1 VTGIPVGALVES
13 LQLESKGDGRYL
25 GQNVDMGHG
34 VVFGGQ
40 LMAQAL
46 VAGQLGHSGGD
57 AAGGAAKAAET
68 LHVVFARAARP
79 DVPLDIVV
87 EPMHA
92 GRTLASSTVTISQGD
107 RLCVRAVVLLTV
119 DEPDVMRHA
128 DPAPAGVAP
137 PADALAGGP
146 AEWQVVVVDDVDV
159 SDPALVGPPDLD
171 VWTRFPGAPDD
182 PITAQAL
189 LAFATDG
196 FLIGTAMRPHAGV
209 GQSQAH
215 VTLTTGVLSHTL
227 SFHEP
232 TAADGWLLLRNH
244 SAYAGRGRT
253 HGSAQVFAADGA
265 LVASYVQDAMVRAK
279 GDGAP
284 TGAL

>member
-1 VTGIPVGALVES
+1 VTGIGVGALVEA
-13 LQLESKGDGRYL
+13 LQLERKDDGRYL
-25 GQNVDMGHG
+25 GTSVDIGHG

-46 VAGQLGHSGGD
+46 VAGQRGHEG
-57 AAGGAAKAAET
+57 KVAET

-79 DVPLDIVV
+79 DLPLDIVV
-87 EPMHA
+87 EPMQA
-92 GRTLASSTVTISQGD
+92 GRSLASTTVTISQDD
-107 RLCVRAVVLLTV
+107 RLCVRAVVLLTA
-119 DEPDVMRHA
+119 DEPDLVRHA
-128 DPAPAGVAP
+128 DPAPAGTAP
-137 PADALAGGP
+137 PADGDGP

-159 SDPALVGPPDLD
+159 SDPELVGPPDLD

-182 PITAQAL
+182 RVVDQAL

-232 TAADGWLLLRNH
+232 TRADRWLLLTNH
-244 SAYAGRGRT
+244 SSYAGRGRT
-253 HGSAQVFAADGA
+253 HGRAQVFDEHGA

-284 TGAL
+284 KGPL

>member
-1 VTGIPVGALVES
+1 VTGIGVGALVEA
-13 LQLESKGDGRYL
+13 LQLEPAGDGRYR
-25 GQNVDMGHG
+25 GQNVDIGHN

-46 VAGQLGHSGGD
+46 VAGQLGHDG
-57 AAGGAAKAAET
+57 KTAET

-79 DVPLDIVV
+79 DVPLDIVI

-92 GRTLASSTVTISQGD
+92 GRTLASSTVTISQGE
-107 RLCVRAVVLLTV
+107 RLCVRAVVLLTA
-119 DEPDVMRHA
+119 DEPDVIRHA
-128 DPAPAGVAP
+128 DPAPAGLAP
-137 PADALAGGP
+137 PADDDGP
-146 AEWQVVVVDDVDV
+146 ADWQVSVVDDVDV

-182 PITAQAL
+182 PVTNQAL

-253 HGSAQVFAADGA
+253 HGSAQVFDAGGA
-265 LVASYVQDAMVRAK
+265 LVASYVQDAMVRSK

-284 TGAL
+284 GGAL